1 MTIDRYFPAF
11 SNDNQNFHNS
21 IKTHPQIIM
30 VDTDYLVE
38 SSQSNTISSE
48 EQKDRRTTGHKT
60 TSSRSSGRR
69 TGDKRAKTSTRKYRS
84 RRGGKCSRKDSE
96 MKAMFNSMGS
106 EPSQWG
112 NRRGPS
118 LVENEEWFDCHDE
131 EWFDEGIVIFSGPSL
146 ADCVALATLQQDTTN
161 LSTFQ
166 GYDQE
171 VATMMDCPQVL
182 VEKVD
187 HQKPWYKKQKYQFG
201 LIGLLVMVSIGVAL
215 GVVLGGKQDLPSASP
230 ESETTQLFSVE
241 NAQDTLAE
249 SEELYSF
256 EYSAERIEPG
266 S

>member
-1 MTIDRYFPAF
+1 
-11 SNDNQNFHNS
+11 
-21 IKTHPQIIM
+21 M

-118 LVENEEWFDCHDE
+118 LVENEEWFD
-131 EWFDEGIVIFSGPSL
+131 EGIVVFSGPGL
-146 ADCVALATLQQDTTN
+146 ADCVALATLQDMTN
-161 LSTFQ
+161 LNTFQ

-171 VATMMDCPQVL
+171 VDARVATMMDCPQVL

-187 HQKPWYKKQKYQFG
+187 HQKPWYKKQKYQLG
-201 LIGLLVMVSIGVAL
+201 LIGLLVMVAIGVAL
-215 GVVLGGKQDLPSASP
+215 GVALGGKQDLPPASP
-230 ESETTQLFSVE
+230 ESETTQLLSVE